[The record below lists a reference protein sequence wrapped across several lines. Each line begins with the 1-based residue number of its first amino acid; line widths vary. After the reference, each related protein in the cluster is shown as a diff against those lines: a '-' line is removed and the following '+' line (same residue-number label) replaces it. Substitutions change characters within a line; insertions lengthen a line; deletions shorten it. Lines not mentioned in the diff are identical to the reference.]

1 VWADRRAAGEALSR
15 LLSGRSDLAGA
26 LVLGLPRGG
35 TIVAGPVARA
45 LGAEVDAC
53 LVRKLG
59 VPDQPELAFGA
70 IASGGIRVFN
80 EEIVDQ
86 AGITVQEVA
95 TIAACEEREL
105 AWRETAYRSGRPPLR
120 PVGRDIVLV
129 DDGLATGATMRA
141 AIRAMRAAGARR
153 IVVAVPVASSRAV
166 RELAR
171 DVDEVIT
178 LETPRQFVAV
188 GAHYGEFSPPS
199 DDEVRAAL
207 RSECP

>member
-1 VWADRRAAGEALSR
+1 MWVDRRAAGEALGR

-35 TIVAGPVARA
+35 TIVACPVARA

-70 IASGGIRVFN
+70 IASGGVRVLN
-80 EEIVDQ
+80 EEIVRH
-86 AGITVQEVA
+86 AGITRRE
-95 TIAACEEREL
+95 IAAIAAREEREL

-120 PVGRDIVLV
+120 PEGRDIVLV

-141 AIRAMRAAGARR
+141 AIQAMRAAGARR
-153 IVVAVPVASSRAV
+153 IVVAVPVASPHTV
-166 RELAR
+166 REIAR
-171 DVDEVIT
+171 DRVEVIA
-178 LETPRQFVAV
+178 LETPGQFVAV
-188 GAHYGEFSPPS
+188 GAHYSDFAPPS
-199 DDEVRAAL
+199 DDEVRSAL
-207 RSECP
+207 QSDGR